1 MKKIFIGIVIIVV
14 FFTFS
19 LIFSACNE
27 NSLSVEP
34 NDSHT
39 TETQPATN
47 NETNNGMTRYEVS
60 LNLNNYLTYL
70 NVTESQYNVDTI
82 PRFTFSGCLSYAFY
96 DNVIVTINY
105 QGYSTY
111 GTPPTQTT
119 TVTLNANGQGSVYLN
134 SVSSASISSIS
145 GSVVYWI

>member
-27 NSLSVEP
+27 NNLPVEP

-47 NETNNGMTRYEVS
+47 NTNGMTRHEVS

-70 NVTESQYNVDTI
+70 NVTESQYNGDTI

-105 QGYSTY
+105 QGYSSY

-145 GSVVYWI
+145 GSIVYWI